1 MTANSSSWIALAHLL
16 RPQGRKG
23 ELLAELLT
31 DFPDR
36 FEERKEVFLAAPG
49 FDGEAEQARTA
60 EVVAFWLPVGKN
72 EGRIVLQFAGVDSI
86 TEAEALAGLEV
97 LVPDEE
103 RAPLDDD
110 AVYISELV
118 GCTVYDGTV
127 AVGVIA
133 DVQFPATADGSRR
146 LEGVP
151 PLLEVTS
158 PDGNEILIP
167 FAKAFVVGVDTK
179 VKRVDMALPEG
190 LLEVNQSPKPSD
202 GVKSRAESKP

>member
-31 DFPDR
+31 DFPNR
-36 FEERKEVFLAAPG
+36 FEERKRVFLAAPG
-49 FDGEAEQARTA
+49 FNGNAAQTRAA
-60 EVVAFWLPVGKN
+60 EVVAFWLPLGKN

-86 TEAEALAGLEV
+86 TQAEMLAGLEV

-103 RAPLDDD
+103 RLPLDDD

-118 GCTVYDGTV
+118 GCTVYDGG
-127 AVGVIA
+127 ALVGVIA

-146 LEGVP
+146 LEEAA

-167 FAKAFVVGVDTK
+167 FAKAFIVGVNTK

-190 LLEVNQSPKPSD
+190 LVEVNQSPRPSEN
-202 GVKSRAESKP
+202 AETREGSKR